1 MKSLIDIKK
10 LSKQIRESFLNPVLQ
25 FLPLLVFLVVDD
37 FCGISLAWKISF
49 PVSLILLAYI
59 YFLYNG
65 IFIWHLIFTTVFLMV
80 TVVSA
85 MVELLPL
92 DPNITLVVP
101 EAVSAAFLLG
111 YLVVRKQ
118 IEQVISQAMP
128 KLIPMTNN
136 FHELYRVVI
145 TVFSVLV
152 SYIAGSF
159 LLNYFDL
166 VDSDSQKL
174 LIYAYIVIFICL
186 IVYEVLRV
194 HLVRTKLM
202 AEEWWPIV
210 TDQGKIIGNIEHK
223 TSLKDDKK
231 YMHPIVRVLLIDKG
245 LVLLQKRSAES
256 VSFPGMWDT
265 AISNHVKMGETI
277 EQCVERTAKERYSI
291 TNLKYMFL
299 ANYTG
304 EVEPESYY
312 AFLFVSCQETEF
324 IVNLEF
330 ADQLKW
336 WTQQQIEDN
345 LESGIFTD
353 IFKTEYDL
361 LLRSGLLETG
371 KCECSCKLKEV
382 IYQQSN
388 GTKKEEL
395 N

>member
-1 MKSLIDIKK
+1 MEK

-25 FLPLLVFLVVDD
+25 FLPLLIFLVVDD
-37 FCGISLAWKISF
+37 FFGISMAWKISF

-65 IFIWHLIFTTVFLMV
+65 IFTWHLIFTTVFLMV
-80 TVVSA
+80 TVVTA
-85 MVELLPL
+85 LVELLPI
-92 DPNITLVVP
+92 DPDIQLVVP

-111 YLVVRKQ
+111 YLITRKRIQ
-118 IEQVISQAMP
+118 LVISQVMP

-152 SYIAGSF
+152 SYVVGSF
-159 LLNYFDL
+159 LFNFFGLQ
-166 VDSDSQKL
+166 DSESQNL
-174 LIYAYIVIFICL
+174 LIYAYIVIFLFL
-186 IVYEVLRV
+186 IAYEVLRV
-194 HLVRTKLM
+194 HIVRTKLM

-210 TDQGKIIGNIEHK
+210 NDQGKIIGNIEHK

-231 YMHPIVRVLLIDKG
+231 YMHPIIRVLLIDKG

-277 EQCVERTAKERYSI
+277 EHCVERTALERYSI
-291 TNLKYMFL
+291 PNLKYMYL
-299 ANYTG
+299 ANYMG
-304 EVEPESYY
+304 EVEQESYY
-312 AFLFVSCQETEF
+312 SFLFVSCQETEF
-324 IVNLEF
+324 KLNFEF

>member
-1 MKSLIDIKK
+1 MEK

-25 FLPLLVFLVVDD
+25 FLPLLIFLVVDD
-37 FCGISLAWKISF
+37 FYGISMAWKISF

-65 IFIWHLIFTTVFLMV
+65 IFPWHLIFTTVFLLV
-80 TVVSA
+80 TVVTA
-85 MVELLPL
+85 LVELLPI
-92 DPNITLVVP
+92 DPNIRLVVP

-111 YLVVRKQ
+111 YLIVRKRIQ
-118 IEQVISQAMP
+118 LVISQVMP

-136 FHELYRVVI
+136 FYELYRVVI

-152 SYIAGSF
+152 SYIVGSF
-159 LLNYFDL
+159 LFNFFGLQ
-166 VDSDSQKL
+166 DSDSQNL
-174 LIYAYIVIFICL
+174 LIYAYIVIFLFL
-186 IVYEVLRV
+186 IAYEVLRV
-194 HLVRTKLM
+194 HIVRTKLM

-210 TDQGKIIGNIEHK
+210 NDQGKIIGNIEHK

-231 YMHPIVRVLLIDKG
+231 YMHPIARILLIDKG

-256 VSFPGMWDT
+256 VAFPGMWDT

-277 EQCVERTAKERYSI
+277 EQCVERTALERYSI
-291 TNLKYMFL
+291 PNLKYMYL
-299 ANYTG
+299 ANYIG
-304 EVEPESYY
+304 EVERESYY
-312 AFLFVSCQETEF
+312 SFLFVSCQETEF
-324 IVNLEF
+324 VLNFEF

-353 IFKTEYDL
+353 LFKTEYDL
-361 LLRSGLLETG
+361 LLRSGLLESG

-388 GTKKEEL
+388 GTKKE
-395 N
+395 